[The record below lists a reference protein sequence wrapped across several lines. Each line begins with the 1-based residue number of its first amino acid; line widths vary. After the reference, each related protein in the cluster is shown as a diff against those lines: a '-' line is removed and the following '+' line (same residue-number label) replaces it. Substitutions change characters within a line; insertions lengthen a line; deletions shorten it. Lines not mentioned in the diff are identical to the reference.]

1 MVKLAV
7 AAIIIII
14 TIINIIMGLNTHP
27 LVHGQVGGG
36 SQQPA
41 VTQLSLVDVK
51 PAKVVFAMGDF
62 EMCPSKAFVSTGL
75 RLALGKYGYPSLL
88 FI

>member
-1 MVKLAV
+1 MVKLFRV
-7 AAIIIII
+7 
-14 TIINIIMGLNTHP
+14 IMGHYTHP

-75 RLALGKYGYPSLL
+75 RLVLGKYGYPSLL